1 MTYISVTSQLG
12 LEDHQKGQKHLKKV
26 QGAQGGSESAASGK
40 VQTDKQN
47 EFRLEY
53 TRVYIIVTLENTWT
67 KPLISLCLF
76 RCELCNIFVTSASGL
91 EVHMVIKIF
100 FFIIYSRCFFKDEEM
115 NK

>member
-1 MTYISVTSQLG
+1 MTSQQG
-12 LEDHQKGQKHLKKV
+12 LEDHQKGQKHLNKV

-76 RCELCNIFVTSASGL
+76 RCELCNIFVTSAPGL
-91 EVHMVIKIF
+91 EVHMVIKLF
-100 FFIIYSRCFFKDEEM
+100 FFYNLFKMFFQR
-115 NK
+115 